1 MEQLRRQLQLPKQ
14 KPAGV
19 LSARR
24 GLCSE
29 SGTAEQPT
37 ADKNYFVFLPCRG
50 FVSKDLATAEN
61 GRLFFVRRTA
71 QILKKLIAVT
81 YPCQNCC
88 QFVRI
93 FAIEG
98 CLKGKFQGRSRL
110 VCEGKGCRVG
120 IVRDFWLGRAVKKV
134 GGGQGKGVGDVVGG
148 KMACRRRP
156 SSRWKCENRKGMMMK
171 KKWMSL
177 RSR

>member
-1 MEQLRRQLQLPKQ
+1 MEQLRRQFQLPKQ

-71 QILKKLIAVT
+71 QISKKSLQIGRIDFTNFANQVGELFLDSSLHFF
-81 YPCQNCC
+81 PK
-88 QFVRI
+88 FVV
-93 FAIEG
+93 AHLE
-98 CLKGKFQGRSRL
+98 L
-110 VCEGKGCRVG
+110 
-120 IVRDFWLGRAVKKV
+120 
-134 GGGQGKGVGDVVGG
+134 
-148 KMACRRRP
+148 RRF
-156 SSRWKCENRKGMMMK
+156 
-171 KKWMSL
+171 
-177 RSR
+177 